1 MPLRV
6 VVAYTSH
13 SRYAPIRPMN
23 PLSKDACPAC
33 GQPNQC
39 AMAEGADPQGC
50 WCMQTP
56 VSRAALARLPAQERG
71 QRCICPVCARES
83 DPVPVAVPAQH
94 PAPL

>member
-1 MPLRV
+1 MPLCV
-6 VVAYTSH
+6 VVAYTCHPRS
-13 SRYAPIRPMN
+13 ALIRPMN
-23 PLSKDACPAC
+23 PLSKDTCPAC

-39 AMAEGADPQGC
+39 AMAGGADPQGC

-83 DPVPVAVPAQH
+83 DPASVAAPAQP

>member
-1 MPLRV
+1 MNPS
-6 VVAYTSH
+6 SH
-13 SRYAPIRPMN
+13 SSPN
-23 PLSKDACPAC
+23 TCPAC

-39 AMAEGADPQGC
+39 AMAGGADPQGC

-83 DPVPVAVPAQH
+83 DPAQVAAPAQP